1 MSKRQFL
8 SLGVIGIIALVVLGL
23 FLLLAA
29 LQSNPV
35 EVSLSLTIP
44 SPDANMRATIEFER
58 TAIAQ
63 FTQSPDLAVSMTSF
77 YAQII
82 YNEVVRNLT
91 EIPYPVRPCHLNP
104 TDVPENLATPLPIDK
119 CGPFLA
125 TLGLGSDELRE
136 FTDLMDAAGIV
147 GTVGGDSIGW
157 EQKNQPFIAV
167 QSHLGFAITIESI
180 SDQVLMTDTVENLVD
195 FALQN
200 WDTLKMVSTN
210 AEIYIQLTA
219 SDGNKWLITTYDSL
233 VTAKRSN
240 LTGES
245 LIQALDGWQ
254 DVDN

>member
-1 MSKRQFL
+1 MSKKLYL
-8 SLGVIGIIALVVLGL
+8 SLGLVGIVTLVVLGL
-23 FLLLAA
+23 FLWSTV

-58 TAIAQ
+58 SAIAQ
-63 FTQSPDLAVSMTSF
+63 FTQSPDLAVSMTPF

-91 EIPYPVRPCHLNP
+91 EIPYPVRPCYLNP
-104 TDVPENLATPLPIDK
+104 TDVPENLATPLPTDK
-119 CGPFLA
+119 CGPFLGTIA
-125 TLGLGSDELRE
+125 LGGDELRE
-136 FTDLMDAAGIV
+136 FADLMNAAGIV
-147 GTVGGDSIGW
+147 GTVGGDSIGL

-167 QSHLGFAITIESI
+167 QSHLGFAVTIESI
-180 SDQVLMTDTVENLVD
+180 SDQALLVNTVENLVD

-200 WDTLKMVSTN
+200 WDMLREVSTN

-219 SDGNKWLITTYDSL
+219 SDGSKWIITTYDSL
-233 VTAKRSN
+233 VMAKRSN

-245 LIQALDGWQ
+245 LIQALGGWQ
-254 DVDN
+254 DVDD